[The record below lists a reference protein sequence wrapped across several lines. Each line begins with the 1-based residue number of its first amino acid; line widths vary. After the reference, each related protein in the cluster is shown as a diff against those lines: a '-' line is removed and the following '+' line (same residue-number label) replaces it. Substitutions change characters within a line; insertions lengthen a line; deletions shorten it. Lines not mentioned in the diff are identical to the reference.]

1 VQDSLLIKLG
11 LPIAI
16 AIIMCGIG
24 MTLSGGD
31 FRRIGERPKPV
42 LIGVL
47 GHYALLPLLG
57 FAVAWLFRLPTEFAV
72 GLVLVAACPSGS
84 TSNALTYLARGN
96 VALAV
101 TLTVISALVT
111 FVSLPLL
118 VNLALQVFG
127 GETREISLP
136 VAQAIGHLAALVL
149 VPVLLGM
156 GIRRY
161 APSLVRRVEPWVSKF
176 ALAFLLLLIVG
187 IAIAERENLPAWLAQ
202 MGPAAMTLCCAAI
215 GLGFLLARVSRLA
228 LRDSITIGME
238 VGVQNATLAIVIA
251 LTLLQSP
258 QIALPGAIYGLL
270 MYLPALAMVA
280 LGRRAVTR
288 QENAAGTADR
298 K

>member
-1 VQDSLLIKLG
+1 MQDSLLIKFG

-31 FRRIGERPKPV
+31 FRRIAERPKPV
-42 LIGVL
+42 LVGLL
-47 GHYALLPLLG
+47 GHYTLLPLLG

-111 FVSLPLL
+111 FISVPLL
-118 VNLALQVFG
+118 VNLALQMFG
-127 GETREISLP
+127 GEARDIRLP
-136 VAQAIGHLAALVL
+136 VGQTIAHLAVLVL
-149 VPVLLGM
+149 IPVLLGM
-156 GIRRY
+156 GIRRI
-161 APSLVRRVEPWVSKF
+161 APGFVRHVEPWVSKF
-176 ALAFLLLLIVG
+176 ALAFLVLLVVG
-187 IAIAERENLPAWLAQ
+187 IVISERANLPIWFAQ

-215 GLGFLLARVSRLA
+215 GLGFLLGRITGLV
-228 LRDSITIGME
+228 LRDAITVGME
-238 VGVQNATLAIVIA
+238 VGVQNGTLAIVIA

-258 QIALPGAIYGLL
+258 QIALPGAMYGLL
-270 MYLPALAMVA
+270 MYFPALAMVA
-280 LGRRAVTR
+280 LGRRAVAR
-288 QENAAGTADR
+288 QEAAVASAGL
-298 K
+298 

>member
-1 VQDSLLIKLG
+1 MQDSLLIKLG

-31 FRRIGERPKPV
+31 FRRIAQRPKPV
-42 LIGVL
+42 LIGLV
-47 GHYALLPLLG
+47 GHYLLLPLLG
-57 FAVAWLFRLPTEFAV
+57 FGVAWLYRLPTEFAV

-111 FVSLPLL
+111 FLSVPLL
-118 VNLALQVFG
+118 VSLALQLFG
-127 GETREISLP
+127 GEARDIRLP
-136 VAQAIGHLAALVL
+136 VGQTVVHLAALVL

-156 GIRRY
+156 VVRRF
-161 APSLVRRVEPWVSKF
+161 APGFVRRVEPWVSKF

-187 IAIAERENLPAWLAQ
+187 IAISERENLPTWLAQ

-215 GLGFLLARVSRLA
+215 GLGFLLGRVGGLA
-228 LRDSITIGME
+228 LRDAITVGME
-238 VGVQNATLAIVIA
+238 VGVQNSTLAIVIA

-258 QIALPGAIYGLL
+258 QVALPGAIYGLL
-270 MYLPALAMVA
+270 MYFPALAMA
-280 LGRRAVTR
+280 AWGRRAVAR
-288 QENAAGTADR
+288 QEAAGAL
-298 K
+298 